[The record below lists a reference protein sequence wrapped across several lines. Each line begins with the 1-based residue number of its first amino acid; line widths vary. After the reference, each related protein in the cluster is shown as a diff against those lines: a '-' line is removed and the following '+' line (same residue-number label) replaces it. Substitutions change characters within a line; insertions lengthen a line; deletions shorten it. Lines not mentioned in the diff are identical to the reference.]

1 MTADERTTALRAKH
15 ADLESAIEEENH
27 RPRPDND
34 AISAMK
40 REKLRIK
47 DELAGLQYTSA

>member
-15 ADLESAIEEENH
+15 ADLESAIEQENH

-47 DELAGLQYTSA
+47 DELAGLQHTSA